1 MTRQLTRYCKLTGA
15 QSILK
20 NLVSD
25 SDQKWET
32 VVGHHLRE
40 GSSFRRRSA
49 ASLGD
54 LGGGMHKK
62 RREIHSKLRQI
73 LKQEVE
79 RLESGT
85 LTHATN
91 KPQPFCVT
99 SSEGDSGGVLCVFH
113 FVCRFRLREMAL
125 LSWDVFCLFSILPPP
140 SSLYLQ

>member
-1 MTRQLTRYCKLTGA
+1 
-15 QSILK
+15 
-20 NLVSD
+20 
-25 SDQKWET
+25 
-32 VVGHHLRE
+32 
-40 GSSFRRRSA
+40 
-49 ASLGD
+49 
-54 LGGGMHKK
+54 MHKK
-62 RREIHSKLRQI
+62 RQEIHSKLWHI

-99 SSEGDSGGVLCVFH
+99 SSEGDSGGGLCVFH